1 MKTTNIT
8 QLIESWIHVSPDF
21 QFRDAPDGK
30 KQAVARGN
38 MLGNDTSDPDSE
50 GSKVYTEPQNLPTA
64 VASLLGHVQNRADF
78 HPTSLSAEQ
87 LAVYFQDY
95 IKEVDNTPFF
105 SLYKNEKTK
114 SKYESKN
121 YNVLIDQIVSL
132 YEGISKSDEN
142 AMKESIANMAKSVF
156 GKESKEDWKNIFS
169 QSTIDMT
176 NPLQPRIFIYYTTLH
191 MKYEKGKSE
200 INLQEYEVN
209 RTEYVILPDLIRA
222 HANKLADLDKKSVDD
237 WMGDATSPERKGAKL
252 CFDPLATS
260 IV

>member
-1 MKTTNIT
+1 MENTSIT
-8 QLIESWIHVSPDF
+8 QLVESWINVTPDVR
-21 QFRDAPDGK
+21 FREAPEGK

-38 MLGNDTSDPDSE
+38 MLGSDTSDPDSE
-50 GSKVYTEPQNLPTA
+50 GSAIYTESQNLPTA
-64 VASLLGHVQNRADF
+64 VASILSHVQDRADF
-78 HPTSLSAEQ
+78 HPTSLSTEQ

-95 IKEVDNTPFF
+95 IKEVDKTPFF
-105 SLYKNEKTK
+105 ALFKNEKTK

-142 AMKESIANMAKSVF
+142 AMKESISNMAKSVF
-156 GKESKEDWKNIFS
+156 SKETKEDWKNIFS
-169 QSTIDMT
+169 QSTIDMS

-191 MKYEKGKSE
+191 MKYVKGKSE
-200 INLQEYEVN
+200 VNLQEFEVN

-222 HANKLADLDKKSVDD
+222 YANKLTALDKKSVDD

-260 IV
+260 YA